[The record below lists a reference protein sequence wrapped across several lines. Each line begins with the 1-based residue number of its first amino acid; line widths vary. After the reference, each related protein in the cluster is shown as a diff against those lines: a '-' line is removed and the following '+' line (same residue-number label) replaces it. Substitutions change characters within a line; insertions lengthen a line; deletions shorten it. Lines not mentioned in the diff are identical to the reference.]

1 MTTRILSLTIPL
13 FLALAIAA
21 TADVAEAV
29 PRVLSEVQLPNDAR
43 LEALKDLD
51 GYFPFTPP
59 ASQAAW
65 EKRAGRVRRQ
75 ILVSQGLWPMP
86 TRTPLNAVIHGKIER
101 DEYTVEKVYFESA
114 PGFFV
119 TGNLYRPKNVTGKV
133 PGVLFAHGHWKDARL
148 SESGDAELHIDAGK
162 VNTLAGWRDVK
173 VAVFAVRERG
183 SPATSG
189 DYEQRDLPAPSV
201 RSVIAAVEEVG
212 DFRVAVSGRSDPS
225 EVDRSH
231 ATERVGRRGG
241 MDLEPGGAAVRWGG
255 SGAGRVPRRAT
266 PCDGGSGRV
275 RRWDGSHRLAE
286 CGSSTAGG

>member
-86 TRTPLNAVIHGKIER
+86 TRTPLNAVIHGTMDR
-101 DEYTVEKVYFESA
+101 GEYTVEKVYFEST

-119 TGNLYRPKNVTGKV
+119 TGNLYRPKNVSGKT
-133 PGVLFAHGHWKDARL
+133 PGVLFAHGHWTDARL
-148 SESGDAELHIDAGK
+148 SESTDAELRRE
-162 VNTLAGWRDVK
+162 LADG
-173 VAVFAVRERG
+173 
-183 SPATSG
+183 
-189 DYEQRDLPAPSV
+189 
-201 RSVIAAVEEVG
+201 EEVRNTRNG
-212 DFRVAVSGRSDPS
+212 QRKDVGGRPDITRDTT
-225 EVDRSH
+225 DRC
-231 ATERVGRRGG
+231 
-241 MDLEPGGAAVRWGG
+241 P
-255 SGAGRVPRRAT
+255 
-266 PCDGGSGRV
+266 
-275 RRWDGSHRLAE
+275 
-286 CGSSTAGG
+286 